1 MGYNPWTN
9 ATTGRERMSDY
20 IAYYNGEWMPYDEVK
35 VHPQDRGFTLGDVVF
50 DVERTFDGKSFRM
63 KEHIDRLYR
72 SLKYA
77 RIDPGMDADEMVA
90 ITEEAITRNEPMRA
104 PIGDYRVN
112 QWVTRGVGG
121 MGFAE
126 EPPSVCVNIL
136 PIDFGRYAGAYET
149 GKSGVITQ
157 TRSYSPE
164 ALDPKI
170 KHHSRM
176 NFNLATLEA
185 NDVDP
190 GAWALLRDGDGNLT
204 EGVGYNYL
212 LVTDGVIRTST
223 DRAVL
228 QGVSRGMVFDL
239 ADQLGIPVVQE
250 DLQPYDLYT
259 ADEAFFASTS
269 FCVLPMTRV
278 DKREIGDGRPGPIAQ
293 QLLAAWSEAVGLD
306 IVDQA
311 TRFAS

>member
-1 MGYNPWTN
+1 M
-9 ATTGRERMSDY
+9 EHF
-20 IAYYNGEWMPYDEVK
+20 IAYYNGEWMPFGEVK
-35 VHPQDRGFTLGDVVF
+35 VHPQDRGFTVGDVVF
-50 DVERTFDGKSFRM
+50 DVERTFNGKSFRM

-72 SLKYA
+72 SLKYV
-77 RIDPGMDADEMVA
+77 RIDPGMTADEMLDLS
-90 ITEEAITRNEPMRA
+90 EEAISRNEQYRGPV
-104 PIGDYRVN
+104 GDYRVN

-121 MGFAE
+121 VGYPE
-126 EPPSVCVNIL
+126 GPPAVCINIL
-136 PIDFGRYAGAYET
+136 PLDFARYASSYEH
-149 GKSGVITQ
+149 GKHGVITK
-157 TRSYSPE
+157 TRSYPPE

-190 GAWALLRDGDGNLT
+190 GAWALLLDMEGNLS
-204 EGVGYNYL
+204 EGIGYNYF
-212 LVTDGVIRTST
+212 LVTDGVIRTAT
-223 DRAVL
+223 DRAIL

-239 ADQLGIPVVQE
+239 ARQLDIPVVEE

-269 FCVLPMTRV
+269 YCVLPLTVV
-278 DKREIGDGRPGPIAQ
+278 DKRPIGDARPGPITR

-311 TRFAS
+311 LQFAR